1 MNDNEKTPFNEKDC
15 DLEIGSGDLS
25 EIPDDCVLHSEA
37 DYDADMFFTE
47 EAKKP
52 PSENSFVR
60 TVYDFVE
67 MLALV
72 TITILICFSFVCRLN
87 IVEGQSMEKTLYGNN
102 ERRDYLLVSDLFYTP
117 KCGDIVVI
125 HNITAKDPLNPGRD
139 FSHPLVK
146 RVIATEGQVVDIKV
160 VDDEIDKWTVTV
172 DGKVVDE
179 SSYVYIDASRRSTS
193 YSQYPITVEP
203 GHVFVMGDNR
213 NNSADSRDPVIGQVD
228 ERCIVGKVY
237 ARVFPLNQITWF
249 KNPHEN

>member
-1 MNDNEKTPFNEKDC
+1 MNDNEKRPTNDTEVDTEAKINDLNEIHD
-15 DLEIGSGDLS
+15 EN
-25 EIPDDCVLHSEA
+25 VLHSEA
-37 DYDADMFFTE
+37 DYDADMYFNE
-47 EAKKP
+47 EKKKE
-52 PSENSFVR
+52 PSENSIVR

-72 TITILICFSFVCRLN
+72 TIAILVCFSFVCRLN

-125 HNITAKDPLNPGRD
+125 HDITAKDPINPGRD

-160 VDDEIDKWTVTV
+160 VDLEVDKWTVTV
-172 DGKVVDE
+172 DGKVLDE
-179 SSYVYIDASRRSTS
+179 SSYVYIDASRAGTN

-213 NNSADSRDPVIGQVD
+213 NNSADSRDYTIGQVD